1 MELFWEAFPGV
12 PYRVETSVDGLDW
25 TPAGTVQAPEADSM
39 AFLKIASGQAMS
51 GSTASSRKED
61 SHEHEGSPVAL
72 GDSLVVSSGGL
83 GSGRR

>member
-39 AFLKIASGQAMS
+39 AFFEDREWSGDVRLYRVQP
-51 GSTASSRKED
+51 
-61 SHEHEGSPVAL
+61 EGGQP
-72 GDSLVVSSGGL
+72 
-83 GSGRR
+83 